1 MSETDQRDILWS
13 STYETYYDTYYAEIL
28 LEALIKKWMKLD
40 VTTKIIVS
48 ITASGS
54 AIVGWSLWH
63 NPDYK
68 IFWAAIAGTGAIL
81 TILNSAFS
89 VPNLLKQHTNNQN
102 NFQKLRLELETF
114 RHEMNYSPQFNFD
127 EFKDR
132 FLNFRKRYTELFTNT
147 ANDLICTEKLKNFV
161 QDKLDCKL
169 KDEIES

>member
-68 IFWAAIAGTGAIL
+68 IF
-81 TILNSAFS
+81 
-89 VPNLLKQHTNNQN
+89 
-102 NFQKLRLELETF
+102 
-114 RHEMNYSPQFNFD
+114 
-127 EFKDR
+127 
-132 FLNFRKRYTELFTNT
+132 
-147 ANDLICTEKLKNFV
+147 
-161 QDKLDCKL
+161 
-169 KDEIES
+169 